1 MMMRV
6 LRWVLYAF
14 AALAIGLAL
23 LMLVARR
30 LDGPLGPI
38 PGGPL
43 HGTPSHEDPAD
54 WSFAGD
60 APTLELEVGGR
71 SVTVWYV
78 TRGPVLYVGAAEAER
93 KRWPAK
99 AVADGRVRLRL
110 GGRLYER
117 QAVRITDPALL
128 RPVGD
133 AFRAKY
139 QVELGPE
146 AAARTW
152 LFRMDPRG

>member
-1 MMMRV
+1 MRV

-43 HGTPSHEDPAD
+43 GGAPSLEDPGD

-60 APTLELEVGGR
+60 VPTLELEVGGR
-71 SVTVWYV
+71 SRTVWYV
-78 TRGPVLYVGAAEAER
+78 TRGPVLYVAAAEAER
-93 KRWPAK
+93 KRWPAE
-99 AVADGRVRLRL
+99 AAADGRVRLRV

-117 QAVRITDPALL
+117 QAVRITEPSVAG
-128 RPVGD
+128 PVEE

-139 QVELGPE
+139 QVDLDPE
-146 AAARTW
+146 AAARAW

>member
-1 MMMRV
+1 MRV

-14 AALAIGLAL
+14 AALALGLAL

-43 HGTPSHEDPAD
+43 GGAPSQEDPGD

-60 APTLELEVGGR
+60 GQTLELEVGGR

-78 TRGPVLYVGAAEAER
+78 TQGPVLYVAAAEAAR
-93 KRWPAK
+93 KRWPAE
-99 AVADGRVRLRL
+99 AEAEGRVRLRV

-117 QAVRITDPALL
+117 QAVRITDPAVAG
-128 RPVGD
+128 PVGD

-139 QVELGPE
+139 EVELDPE
-146 AAARTW
+146 AASRVW

>member
-1 MMMRV
+1 MRV

-43 HGTPSHEDPAD
+43 GGAPSLEDPGD

-60 APTLELEVGGR
+60 VPTLELEVGGR
-71 SVTVWYV
+71 SRTVWYV
-78 TRGPVLYVGAAEAER
+78 TRGPVLYVAA
-93 KRWPAK
+93 
-99 AVADGRVRLRL
+99 
-110 GGRLYER
+110 GGS
-117 QAVRITDPALL
+117 D
-128 RPVGD
+128 
-133 AFRAKY
+133 RAPTSRTAC
-139 QVELGPE
+139 QPRGSMRNSQTR
-146 AAARTW
+146 AAASGSRSTWYLARNASSTGPATEGSVIRTAC
-152 LFRMDPRG
+152 RS

>member
-1 MMMRV
+1 MMRL

-43 HGTPSHEDPAD
+43 GGAPSQEDPGD

-60 APTLELEVGGR
+60 APTLELQVGDR
-71 SVTVWYV
+71 SMTVWYV

-93 KRWPAK
+93 KRWPAE
-99 AVADGRVRLRL
+99 ATADGRVRL
-110 GGRLYER
+110 
-117 QAVRITDPALL
+117 AVRITDPAVLG
-128 RPVGD
+128 PVGD

-139 QVELGPE
+139 QVDLGPE
-146 AAARTW
+146 AAERTW